1 MMSDGTAPAPKTLR
15 DLALASVPANLRE
28 PLLTLAAQH
37 GITTPDDPFWTIAGA
52 AANAMAAAGA
62 AGEAAYAVHTAV
74 QSIQAEVATGA
85 SKAGADVRAA
95 IETAIAGTV
104 KTSLDQAVQAGAA
117 ALRQAAA
124 DLPKIGR
131 ENQNQIVGEWRSALA
146 SAAREHAFAGF
157 LQKLSVNVA
166 VLVVLVAGI
175 FVGGAVSGMAGMAWI
190 TAAQHRLVPKGF
202 RLEVGQNGQPLCGPF
217 AGRDVCLARP
227 ARHPNE

>member
-1 MMSDGTAPAPKTLR
+1 MDTKDHVLDAVPADRAPA
-15 DLALASVPANLRE
+15 LAKALVRY
-28 PLLTLAAQH
+28 
-37 GITTPDDPFWTIAGA
+37 GITDGDPVSEIVKIAVDSDASRA
-52 AANAMAAAGA
+52 AAAAAAKA

-74 QSIQAEVATGA
+74 QNIQSEVSAGA
-85 SKAGADVRAA
+85 SKAGADVRAV
-95 IETAIAGTV
+95 IETSIAGTI
-104 KTSLDQAVQAGAA
+104 KTSLDQAVQSGAA

-131 ENQNQIVGEWRSALA
+131 ESQNQIVGEWRSALA

-157 LQKLSVNVA
+157 LQKLSVNIT
-166 VLVVLVAGI
+166 VLTLLVAGI

-202 RLEVGQNGQPLCGPF
+202 RLEVGQNGKPLCGPF
-217 AGRDVCLARP
+217 AGRTVCLARY